1 MSSHSGILGKA
12 VKDSNTIANI
22 SEWTLD
28 IKHAPVDDTEFTD
41 TWESDVAGILS
52 ASGTLKG
59 SFDED
64 DTYQAALQAA
74 MLAKTSIVL
83 KLYYDGSNYWSIA
96 AAYLTDLKSSNNVK
110 GKVEV
115 EYGFKVNGAVTQ
127 G

>member
-1 MSSHSGILGKA
+1 MSSHSGIDGKA

-28 IKHAPVDDTEFTD
+28 IKHAPQDDTEFTD
-41 TWESDVAGILS
+41 TWESDLPGILS
-52 ASGTLKG
+52 GTGTLKG

-74 MLAKTSIVL
+74 MLAKTSIAL
-83 KLYYDGSNYWSIA
+83 KLYVDATNYWNIA

-115 EYGFKVNGAVTQ
+115 EYGFKANGAIAWA
-127 G
+127 